1 MHERVKEII
10 VIYCVLMSQLNRHI
24 VIHSKINKIYD
35 ACSSSCLI
43 TKINVATVDL
53 TLVSLS
59 LVHVAR
65 VVWFGW
71 RHMVPD
77 NFQ

>member
-43 TKINVATVDL
+43 TKIDVATEQFLISGKTMNTHIQILGDGS
-53 TLVSLS
+53 TLV
-59 LVHVAR
+59 VA
-65 VVWFGW
+65 
-71 RHMVPD
+71 
-77 NFQ
+77 